1 MSGDSLG
8 SPLSMGTEGWEP
20 VVRAMKWREVRKK
33 KLKNRRWSRGGR
45 RRGRHQKG
53 AMGSWNVATESLV
66 AGIGSRG
73 LAGTFLKW

>member
-33 KLKNRRWSRGGR
+33 NSKTGGGHVVVGGEGVIRKERWD
-45 RRGRHQKG
+45 
-53 AMGSWNVATESLV
+53 L
-66 AGIGSRG
+66 
-73 LAGTFLKW
+73 GTWQLNH